1 MKGLTLRKI
10 AEAVG
15 GELYLPEEYV
25 AADHAAG
32 SRVTCGT
39 EICSGASDRGV
50 TDSVATDS
58 GATDR
63 GASDSGVSDS
73 GVSDSVATE
82 RGAIDCKTVTGVVI
96 DSRKLTAGNLFV
108 ATVGERV
115 DGHDFINQVFE
126 KGALGVICERL
137 PECTGSRHD
146 DAPAQQGDDKGSRHD
161 ASTLHEGGTGSQ
173 HDGALALQG
182 ENADY
187 GTTRGTS
194 TLPGPCILV
203 KDSFVALKK
212 LAAYYRRCI
221 WDIRIVGIVGSVGKT
236 STKEIVAS
244 VLSQKYSVLKTEGN
258 FNNEIG
264 VPLTMLSI
272 RDSHEAAVVEMGI
285 SDFGEMDRLGEI
297 VCPDIVVM
305 TNIGPCHLEKLG
317 DLSGVL
323 RAKSEVFKHIRPGG
337 LAVLNS
343 EDAQLNTIDAI
354 PQCRIVRYGEGS
366 DIYAEDIIN
375 LGLEGSDFT
384 VRCEN
389 DSFGTALT
397 LPGRHQIM
405 NALAATAVGREF
417 GLTSEEISDGISAA
431 KGVSGRGTL
440 VRTDSLLLVDDCYN
454 ANPRSMMAAIDMLRD
469 ALERRCAILG
479 DMFELGADEESL
491 HAQVGAY
498 AAEQGLDVLVCIGRL
513 SRHMYEAA
521 RESGKINQLHYFETK
536 EQFLQYP
543 YHVGFEKGDTV
554 LIKASHGMAFNQITE
569 AMKCLQL

>member
-39 EICSGASDRGV
+39 EIRSGASDRGV
-50 TDSVATDS
+50 SDS
-58 GATDR
+58 GASNIGAIDR
-63 GASDSGVSDS
+63 GASDSGVSDI

-146 DAPAQQGDDKGSRHD
+146 DAS
-161 ASTLHEGGTGSQ
+161 
-173 HDGALALQG
+173 ALQG

-297 VCPDIVVM
+297 VCPDTVVM